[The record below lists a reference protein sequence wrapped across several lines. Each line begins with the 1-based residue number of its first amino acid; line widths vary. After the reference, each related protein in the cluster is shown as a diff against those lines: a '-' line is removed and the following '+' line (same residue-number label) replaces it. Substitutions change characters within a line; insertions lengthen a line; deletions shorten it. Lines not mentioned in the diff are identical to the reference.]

1 MPSPTE
7 YVKYGNVRDIVK
19 SAMESAKII
28 LSKPE
33 SIRTQIRIG
42 AILQSIDGLPAD
54 DVVPRS
60 DDYVMVV
67 HAKWKP
73 YDACETEENVYE
85 CTNCGFVLQLMEGT
99 PESNEYIG
107 CPRCL
112 ARMDG
117 NARD

>member
-1 MPSPTE
+1 MGMSDALDL
-7 YVKYGNVRDIVK
+7 VKDAKPAPVRR
-19 SAMESAKII
+19 E
-28 LSKPE
+28 
-33 SIRTQIRIG
+33 
-42 AILQSIDGLPAD
+42 
-54 DVVPRS
+54 
-60 DDYVMVV
+60 V

-117 NARD
+117 DAHD